1 MAYIVDATNANA
13 PLASDYSGPYTAEEL
28 RAIKAYY
35 LSRFT
40 SITDNLNSLNLA
52 AGTYLKKAGDTVT
65 GQLFVPSVPVGDDA
79 ATSKQYVDALVATI
93 LSGISGGV
101 INQNIFIGLRIDS
114 AWNLVVDYGSGSWIA
129 DAYDFWHMM
138 PSTASV
144 AINSNGEV
152 ILSF

>member
-35 LSRFT
+35 LSKF
-40 SITDNLNSLNLA
+40 SDITANLNSLNLA

-65 GQLFVPSVPVGDDA
+65 GQLKLPTPSSPES
-79 ATSKQYVDALVATI
+79 ATPKSYVDAAIVALLDS
-93 LSGISGGV
+93 LSGATVSASKFLGFTV
-101 INQNIFIGLRIDS
+101 DS
-114 AWNLVVDYGSGSWIA
+114 NYNLIVDSGSGDWVSEDYAW
-129 DAYDFWHMM
+129 YNFV
-138 PSTASV
+138 PNNTTV
-144 AINSNGEV
+144 AINTDGEV